1 MGISGIGAFVDRC
14 HNMYN
19 AFWNPI
25 AKSIKIELQSTRS
38 VREPSS
44 IASKQEDARIAMQKA
59 GYNIGDKA
67 LTRKL
72 DPNTGEGFWD
82 ITINDCR
89 MVCYGPGEYVQPHYH
104 DIDETF
110 DIKAGGCHVWLSQDS
125 GATWS
130 YNYCGKGELRI
141 PGKAWHCLVAGD
153 EGLCMDVYKD
163 SKRTINWLDA
173 EHSPAWFPTL
183 AYTVTIQELKEATQV
198 ALGF

>member
-1 MGISGIGAFVDRC
+1 
-14 HNMYN
+14 MYN
-19 AFWNPI
+19 TLWDSAV
-25 AKSIKIELQSTRS
+25 KSIEIELHSTS
-38 VREPSS
+38 PVRELSLT
-44 IASKQEDARIAMQKA
+44 ASKQEDARIAMQKA
-59 GYNIGDKA
+59 GYNIGDKT

-110 DIKAGGCHVWLSQDS
+110 DIKAGGCHVWLSQDN
-125 GATWS
+125 GATWN
-130 YNYCGKGELRI
+130 YNYCGKGELLI

-153 EGLCMDVYKD
+153 EGLSMDVYKD

-173 EHSPAWFPTL
+173 EHSPAWSPTL
-183 AYTVTIQELKEATQV
+183 TYTVTIQGLKEATQ
-198 ALGF
+198 ATLGFN